1 MNIKTLLENPYLIK
15 YKAFILPAL
24 AILISLVLLIL
35 VVYPQAVAGFEQQR
49 QVSEIRAKVDF
60 LTKKSEDLAKIDVAL
75 YQGNLNT
82 ALLAVPQE
90 KDVSGAIGQV
100 LYLVSKNQ
108 LSVDSVGFGAA
119 IEEDGIAAFMIRL
132 EVQGEMQDV
141 KSLIADAGSSPRI
154 LKVSGIELSGSRG
167 VTRVQAAIGLSVYF
181 QPLPTVIGKIDQ
193 PLISPTPKD
202 LELLAVIKSKINSSP
217 VVNNDDI
224 TGLQGKTDPFQ

>member
-24 AILISLVLLIL
+24 AILISLALLIL

-60 LTKKSEDLAKIDVAL
+60 LTKKSEDLAKVDTAL

-100 LYLVSKNQ
+100 LYLVSRNQ

-119 IEEDGIAAFMIRL
+119 VEEDGIATFMTRL

-217 VVNNDDI
+217 VVSNDDI
-224 TGLQGKTDPFQ
+224 TGLQGKTDPFR